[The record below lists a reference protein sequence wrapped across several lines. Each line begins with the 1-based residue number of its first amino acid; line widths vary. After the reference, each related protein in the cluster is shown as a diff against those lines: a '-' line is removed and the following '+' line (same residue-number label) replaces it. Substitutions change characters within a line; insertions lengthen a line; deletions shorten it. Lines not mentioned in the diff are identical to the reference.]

1 MDGGAPSKLQDGVQ
15 AAEKLVPLA
24 NSYPMAFAM
33 LAVIVFAGACVWIFY
48 RRDKARSAELNAMVE
63 VNKDQAEDL
72 SAIAA
77 LLAVLPTILSYL
89 QTIAQV
95 LKIND
100 GELQKAIEVAR
111 KAADGLA
118 SRKKERDERRKRT
131 TGSNVARP
139 ELGDV
144 DSGQK
149 PAAGAGGG
157 KDKP

>member
-1 MDGGAPSKLQDGVQ
+1 MDGGPQSKLQEGVA

-24 NSYPMAFAM
+24 ANYPIAFAM
-33 LAVIVFAGACVWIFY
+33 LAVIVFASACIWIFY
-48 RRDKARSAELNAMVE
+48 RRDKARSAELASMVE
-63 VNKDQAEDL
+63 VNKEQAEDL
-72 SAIAA
+72 SAMAA

-89 QTIAQV
+89 ATMAQV

-100 GELQKAIEVAR
+100 VELQKAIETAR
-111 KAADGLA
+111 KAAEQLA
-118 SRKKERDERRKRT
+118 ARKKGKRSA
-131 TGSNVARP
+131 TGSHIARP
-139 ELGDV
+139 ELGAV